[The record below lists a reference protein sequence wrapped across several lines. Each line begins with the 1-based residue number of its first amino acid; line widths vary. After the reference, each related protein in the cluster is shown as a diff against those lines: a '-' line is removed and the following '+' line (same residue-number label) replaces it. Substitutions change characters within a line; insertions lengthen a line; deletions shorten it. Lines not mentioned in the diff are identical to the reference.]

1 MSEYGIKIKNISAGM
16 LYDVNLGTRDYFTY
30 TDAMFNNSLF
40 SFFLQKNG
48 LNVYKGESTRDIICL
63 DYEFGSRSYDSE
75 HTRLKKLLNDTDGDA
90 KERIQK
96 ALQKVEDRKDLYNE
110 KSRDEIREYFY
121 ENGVDVT
128 YKRKRRDGTIKEET
142 IHYEMLFRTS
152 AKAKLGQVVFINSKL
167 YDIAY
172 DWLTIGLGKKMSHDN
187 AKIVEMSAYAPLT
200 TSTIIGTLHIPVE
213 DILILKDQDSF
224 FETMTKV
231 VKAEEYEVEVKK
243 KNRETNKNE
252 KVIEKRKK
260 CVVTEEKRQVKNTI
274 WDGMALIEAD
284 SNYFRLPSYING
296 MALLRNHLFKACAF
310 KSYLQKFFKDWCE
323 KNGYDYDTYQIQDMF
338 GKWHY
343 LKDIKMITTDNAIKW
358 KKFQNLMGS
367 NITEAYEYWCKR
379 IHADGDIWGIV
390 KTDHPS
396 KLGQYQQL
404 SYQMINT
411 LPCTKD
417 DVKDIAH
424 ISIDYVELLKHD
436 NDAFEKFLRKYAN
449 EVNHYEMLADL
460 YAQNHEFGNSK
471 FFRYEKKEII
481 KQYVFRMR
489 KGKIMVNGDNLTV
502 CGNPYALLL
511 YSVGE
516 DFEKDPTLS
525 QESNCIQCYTK
536 QFNNNEYLAAF
547 RNPHNSPNNV
557 CYLHN
562 VYSEEMDKYF
572 AFSKNIMAVNCIHTD
587 IQDRA
592 NGCDFD
598 SDFFLATNQT
608 TMVKCAQKC
617 YKEFYTIVNA
627 LQESGITYNNTKK
640 DYAAMDNKF
649 SKSRMGI
656 GYSSNLAQLAMT
668 YYWTELQKDNPDED
682 KLKELYDNFIIL
694 SVLAQVI
701 IDGCKREYEI
711 DGNKEIDRISK
722 LPCMSIK
729 RIVGYTDLDKPKY
742 KKYDF
747 PEFMKYTREIKYTKD
762 GKELPQEEIDESKNK
777 LKNRIN
783 RELLCPMNWLQDW
796 ISKIQ
801 NASTIETIP
810 TEHFFIKMKGK
821 PNNRQMT
828 KIRSIVE
835 DYDNYVKQCYMS
847 NLDSESLNECIIER
861 TKILIHDMSNIKIGN
876 IITINRLI
884 EMALGLETSVGM
896 SKNTKGK
903 GIKYTRKV
911 LNILY
916 KTNKDKFLL
925 NFL

>member
-1 MSEYGIKIKNISAGM
+1 MSEFGIKIKNISAGM

-48 LNVYKGESTRDIICL
+48 LNIYKGESTRDIICL
-63 DYEFGSRSYDSE
+63 DYEFGSRSYDNE
-75 HTRLKKLLNDTDGDA
+75 HARLEKLFNDTDGDS
-90 KERIQK
+90 KERIKQ
-96 ALQKVEDRKDLYNE
+96 ALQKVEDRKDLYDE

-121 ENGVDVT
+121 ENGVNVT

-152 AKAKLGQVVFINSKL
+152 AKAKLGQVIFINSKL

-213 DILILKDQDSF
+213 NILILRDQDSF

-231 VKAEEYEVEVKK
+231 VKAEEYIDKK
-243 KNRETNKNE
+243 GNTQ
-252 KVIEKRKK
+252 KK
-260 CVVTEEKRQVKNTI
+260 CVVSEEKRQVKNTI

-284 SNYFRLPSYING
+284 SSYLHLPSYING

-323 KNGYDYDTYQIQDMF
+323 KNGYDYNTYQIQDMF

-358 KKFQNLMGS
+358 KKFQDLMGS

-379 IHADGDIWGIV
+379 IHADGDVWGIV

-404 SYQMINT
+404 SYQMVNT

-424 ISIDYVELLKHD
+424 ISIDYVELLKRD

-460 YAQNHEFGNSK
+460 YAQNHEFANSK

-536 QFNNNEYLAAF
+536 RFDNNEYLAAF
-547 RNPHNSPNNV
+547 RNPHNSPNNI

-572 AFSKNIMAVNCIHTD
+572 SFSNNIMAVNCIHTD

-598 SDFFLATNQT
+598 SDFFLVTNQS
-608 TMVKCAQKC
+608 TMVKCAERC

-640 DYAAMDNKF
+640 DYASMDNKF

-722 LPCMSIK
+722 LSCMSIK
-729 RIVGYTDLDKPKY
+729 RIVGYTESGKPKY

-777 LKNRIN
+777 LKSRIN
-783 RELLCPMNWLQDW
+783 RDLSCPMNWLEDW
-796 ISKIQ
+796 INKIQ
-801 NASTIETIP
+801 NASTTETIP
-810 TEHFFIKMKGK
+810 TEHFFVKMDGYA
-821 PNNRQMT
+821 NNRQMT
-828 KIRSIVE
+828 KIRQIVE
-835 DYDNYVKQCYMS
+835 EYDSYIKAIQSNSSLDDEMS
-847 NLDSESLNECIIER
+847 TELIIDRSKFVLDELS
-861 TKILIHDMSNIKIGN
+861 KIKVGN
-876 IITINRLI
+876 IVTINRLI
-884 EMALGLETSVGM
+884 ETSLGIEPKDNGSIFYNK
-896 SKNTKGK
+896 SQ
-903 GIKYTRKV
+903 KYTRKM
-911 LNILY
+911 LNCLY
-916 KTNKDKFLL
+916 KMNKDKFLL
-925 NFL
+925 NFN